1 MKRTAAAQRITNDGP
16 SMKIVIAPDSFKES
30 LTAAEACEAIAR
42 GLRAVLPDAILDKCP
57 MADGGEGTVDALVTA
72 TNGTFQR
79 TTVAGPLGEPVAARW
94 GLLGQ
99 TGPLPPAGTTPGPG
113 GPPTAVLEMA
123 AASGLPLV
131 PVEKRNPLKTTTLG
145 TGQLI
150 RAALDHGVRRIILG
164 IGGSATT
171 DGGAGCAQALGAR
184 FLDAHG
190 RVLPDGAC
198 GETLAQIA
206 RIDLSRFDPRIAATD
221 ILVACDVDNPLCGP
235 RGAAAVYGP
244 QKGATPEIVRQ
255 LDEGLAHFADVIA
268 RDLGKD
274 VRNIPGAG
282 AAGGLGAGLLAFCGA
297 AIRPGVEIVI
307 DAVRLR
313 ERLLGADLLITGEGR
328 LDRQSMMGKL
338 IAGVGRTAREAGV
351 PVVALVGSVGEG
363 AEAALA
369 VLQSYLCITPPGT
382 PLPEALS
389 RAAEH
394 LEASA
399 RSFIRH
405 WTAS

>member
-1 MKRTAAAQRITNDGP
+1 
-16 SMKIVIAPDSFKES
+16 MKIVIAPDSFKES
-30 LTAAEACEAIAR
+30 LTAAEVCEAIAR
-42 GLRAVLPDAILDKCP
+42 GLRAVLPDAVLDKCP
-57 MADGGEGTVDALVTA
+57 MADGGEGTVDALVAA

-79 TTVAGPLGEPVAARW
+79 TTVAGPLGEPVAAGW
-94 GLLGQ
+94 GLLGR
-99 TGPLPPAGTTPGPG
+99 TGPLPPDGTTPGPG
-113 GPPTAVLEMA
+113 GPLTAVLEMA

-190 RVLPDGAC
+190 RVLPNGAC

-274 VRNIPGAG
+274 VRNVPGAG

-313 ERLLGADLLITGEGR
+313 ERLIGADLLITGEGR

-338 IAGVGRTAREAGV
+338 IAGVGRAARAAGV

-363 AEAALA
+363 ADAALA

-382 PLPEALS
+382 PPPEALA

-405 WTAS
+405 WTAK

>member
-1 MKRTAAAQRITNDGP
+1 
-16 SMKIVIAPDSFKES
+16 MKIVIAPDSFKES
-30 LTAAEACEAIAR
+30 LTAAEVCEAIAR
-42 GLRAVLPDAILDKCP
+42 GLRAVLPDAVLDKCP
-57 MADGGEGTVDALVTA
+57 MADGGEGTVDALVAA
-72 TNGTFQR
+72 TNGTYEH
-79 TTVAGPLGEPVAARW
+79 TTVAGPLGEPVTAVW
-94 GLLGQ
+94 GLLGTMRASAPQ
-99 TGPLPPAGTTPGPG
+99 ADVRAGAPPGKTAPIPPTGPTGEPGQS
-113 GPPTAVLEMA
+113 PTAVLEMA

-150 RAALDHGVRRIILG
+150 RAALDRGVTRIILG

-171 DGGAGCAQALGAR
+171 DGGAGCVQALGAR
-184 FLDAHG
+184 FLDARG
-190 RVLPDGAC
+190 RALPDGAC

-206 RIDLSRFDPRIAATD
+206 RIDLARFDPRVASTEIV
-221 ILVACDVDNPLCGP
+221 VACDVDNPLCGP
-235 RGAAAVYGP
+235 RGAAVVYGP

-313 ERLLGADLLITGEGR
+313 ERLVGADLLITGEGR

-338 IAGVGRTAREAGV
+338 IAGVGRAARDAGV
-351 PVVALVGSVGEG
+351 PAVA
-363 AEAALA
+363 
-369 VLQSYLCITPPGT
+369 
-382 PLPEALS
+382 
-389 RAAEH
+389 
-394 LEASA
+394 
-399 RSFIRH
+399 
-405 WTAS
+405 